1 MCGGRERVFLSL
13 NFFLSSSSFL
23 LFAQRV
29 LGYKETTARL
39 RFFALDSLLGGSAK
53 TQLHMKVHRFGGRKL
68 IPAALGAPDIVSDS
82 GGSPAHR
89 P

>member
-1 MCGGRERVFLSL
+1 MCGGRERGFLSL

-29 LGYKETTARL
+29 LGCKETTARL
-39 RFFALDSLLGGSAK
+39 RFFALNSLLGGSAK

-82 GGSPAHR
+82 GESPAHR